1 MTPEE
6 EEAWQEVER
15 KAWQEAERKADAAK
29 GKSYGA
35 IFFANLKEAK
45 LSAER
50 FVADNTVNQLGNISL
65 LMAYELGYR
74 AAMYAAERKK
84 NGQN

>member
-1 MTPEE
+1 MTNVTPEE
-6 EEAWQEVER
+6 EEAWQEYER
-15 KAWQEAERKADAAK
+15 QVDAARR
-29 GKSYGA
+29 KSYGSLVTD
-35 IFFANLKEAK
+35 NLKEAK

-50 FVADNTVNQLGNISL
+50 FVADNTVKELGNISL

>member
-1 MTPEE
+1 MTNTTPEE
-6 EEAWQEVER
+6 EEAWQEYER
-15 KAWQEAERKADAAK
+15 QVDAARR
-29 GKSYGA
+29 KSYGSLVTD
-35 IFFANLKEAK
+35 NLKEAK
-45 LSAER
+45 RSAER

-84 NGQN
+84 NGNN

>member
-1 MTPEE
+1 MRKKKMTNTTPEE
-6 EEAWQEVER
+6 EEAWQEYER
-15 KAWQEAERKADAAK
+15 QVDAARR
-29 GKSYGA
+29 KSYGA
-35 IFFANLKEAK
+35 LVMDNLKEAK

-50 FVADNTVNQLGNISL
+50 FVADNTVKELGNISL

-84 NGQN
+84 NE

>member
-1 MTPEE
+1 MRKKKMTNVTPEE
-6 EEAWQEVER
+6 EEAWQEYER
-15 KAWQEAERKADAAK
+15 QVDAARR
-29 GKSYGA
+29 KSYGSLVTD
-35 IFFANLKEAK
+35 NLKEAK

-50 FVADNTVNQLGNISL
+50 FVADNTVKELGNISL

>member
-6 EEAWQEVER
+6 DEAWQEIER
-15 KAWQEAERKADAAK
+15 KAWQEAERKQQAK
-29 GKSYGA
+29 KSYGA
-35 IFFANLKEAK
+35 LVFDNLKEAK

>member
-1 MTPEE
+1 MTNTTPEE
-6 EEAWQEVER
+6 EEAWQEYER
-15 KAWQEAERKADAAK
+15 QVDAARR
-29 GKSYGA
+29 KSYGA
-35 IFFANLKEAK
+35 LVMDNLKEAK

-50 FVADNTVNQLGNISL
+50 FVADNTVKELGNISL

-84 NGQN
+84 NE

>member
-1 MTPEE
+1 MTNTTPEE
-6 EEAWQEVER
+6 EEAWQEYER
-15 KAWQEAERKADAAK
+15 KVDEARR
-29 GKSYGA
+29 KSYGS
-35 IFFANLKEAK
+35 LVTDDMKEAK

-50 FVADNTVNQLGNISL
+50 FVADNTVKELGNISL

-84 NGQN
+84 NGNN

>member
-1 MTPEE
+1 MTNTTPEE
-6 EEAWQEVER
+6 EEAWQEYER
-15 KAWQEAERKADAAK
+15 QVDAARR
-29 GKSYGA
+29 KSYGSLVA
-35 IFFANLKEAK
+35 DNLKEAK

-50 FVADNTVNQLGNISL
+50 FVADNTVKELGNISL

-84 NGQN
+84 NGNN

>member
-1 MTPEE
+1 MTNITPEE
-6 EEAWQEVER
+6 EEAWQEYER
-15 KAWQEAERKADAAK
+15 QVDAARR
-29 GKSYGA
+29 KSYGSLVMD
-35 IFFANLKEAK
+35 NLKEAK

>member
-1 MTPEE
+1 MTNTTPEE
-6 EEAWQEVER
+6 DEEFELIER
-15 KAWQEAERKADAAK
+15 KQQAK
-29 GKSYGA
+29 KSYGSLVMD
-35 IFFANLKEAK
+35 NLKEAK

-50 FVADNTVNQLGNISL
+50 FVADNTVKELGNISL

-84 NGQN
+84 NE